1 METETPVWDFSRL
14 TDDFGVLLGHLGGLG
29 FMSSKEVEI
38 QDTANDVIFQRSSVC
53 VVDFDVHTIRIGKED
68 TMSTGSTVLEIDRVV
83 AVQVGSVRDT
93 VGITTPE
100 GAGVVVGG
108 KSESVSVLTQ
118 TVKVSVGGE
127 VSLYTEILRL
137 EDNGVRTGAEE
148 DFLVGVTDDRE

>member
-1 METETPVWDFSRL
+1 
-14 TDDFGVLLGHLGGLG
+14 
-29 FMSSKEVEI
+29 
-38 QDTANDVIFQRSSVC
+38 
-53 VVDFDVHTIRIGKED
+53 
-68 TMSTGSTVLEIDRVV
+68 MSTGSTVLEIDRVI

-100 GAGVVVGG
+100 GTSVVVGG
-108 KSESVSVLTQ
+108 KSESVGVLTQ
-118 TVKVSVGGE
+118 TVKVGVGGE